1 MANEFIARNGII
13 AKNNSTV
20 TGSLD
25 VTGSLNLTGS
35 FGIQTY
41 DGILANAFVN
51 AIQITDTNRT
61 IYDIFG
67 NTSIDA
73 GGRILIDNT
82 SKPSLGWLS
91 RTMFD
96 SSPSPSINWNNRLAI
111 DSSNNNSI
119 DWNQRELLDS
129 GGAAVVSWN
138 YLSQAQAVDINSY
151 TRKTIPLTPTVE
163 VFSNLPVYGTFQPD
177 GEILSG
183 VNFDGSVADFNL
195 VYLNTDNKWYPVD
208 MTTSSSSKLLGIA
221 WDVGTGKEKVL
232 LEGTMVVNDSA
243 LTDSP
248 QVIGVD
254 HGLPIYIKTGTGTY
268 MSTFTPGTSGN
279 YVRVL
284 GHAYY
289 QGVGDANYWVMKF
302 RPANDW
308 YVI

>member
-1 MANEFIARNGII
+1 MNALPSANWMA
-13 AKNNSTV
+13 
-20 TGSLD
+20 
-25 VTGSLNLTGS
+25 
-35 FGIQTY
+35 
-41 DGILANAFVN
+41 
-51 AIQITDTNRT
+51 RT
-61 IYDIFG
+61 
-67 NTSIDA
+67 
-73 GGRILIDNT
+73 L
-82 SKPSLGWLS
+82 
-91 RTMFD
+91 FD

-111 DSSNNNSI
+111 DSSTISSL
-119 DWNQRELLDS
+119 DWGSRQLLDS
-129 GGAAVVSWN
+129 SGSAVVSWN
-138 YLSQAQAVDINSY
+138 YLPQAQAVEINSY
-151 TRKTIPLTPTVE
+151 IRKTIPLIPTAE
-163 VFSNLPVYGTFQPD
+163 AFSNLPVYGAFQPD

-208 MTTSSSSKLLGIA
+208 MTTNSSSKLLGIA
-221 WDVGTGKEKVL
+221 WGVGTGKEKVL

-254 HGLPIYIKTGTGTY
+254 HGLPIYIRTGTGTY
-268 MSTFTPGTSGN
+268 MSTSAPGTSGN